1 VSKFISSKKHRVIVG
16 YDLKVDG
23 TKQEIVTPV
32 SRVRHHMKAPVS
44 YGGAPCVLYF
54 LNYYRSIGAN
64 SNATH
69 IFNYTGFH
77 IYGPAVLET
86 HVETWHCIRVRDS
99 EANVKDK
106 IAHLTLGAHAVVPTS
121 RRDTH
126 QDVIAKSEVD
136 IVMLRLA
143 LSA

>member
-1 VSKFISSKKHRVIVG
+1 MR
-16 YDLKVDG
+16 
-23 TKQEIVTPV
+23 
-32 SRVRHHMKAPVS
+32 APVS
-44 YGGAPCVLYF
+44 YGGSQCVLNF
-54 LNYYRSIGAN
+54 LNYYRSIGRN
-64 SNATH
+64 TNATYL
-69 IFNYTGFH
+69 FDRTGFD

-99 EANVKDK
+99 EANVKAK
-106 IAHLTLGAHAVVPTS
+106 IAHLTLGAHAVVSTS

-136 IVMLRLA
+136 IVMLRIA